1 MKHVGQLA
9 GLFSSM
15 LLDGAASPEL
25 VQQGYTTEEERSAS
39 GLSQV
44 ALSTFLKLYCM
55 RLISLSQ
62 PLRATSE
69 RWWYDIPGMMWKHP
83 MVLLMHNA
91 SNVRWWE
98 RGDGY
103 VSAELAP

>member
-44 ALSTFLKLYCM
+44 RSACPLKCTHGSHPPALDYYVSVHQCG
-55 RLISLSQ
+55 
-62 PLRATSE
+62 TSPID
-69 RWWYDIPGMMWKHP
+69 YDMHGIQWKHP
-83 MVLLMHNA
+83 TCKF
-91 SNVRWWE
+91 
-98 RGDGY
+98 
-103 VSAELAP
+103 